1 MPKSSVRCIDKHLR
15 MGHGRHFPTTASHV
29 QSGSMSGNFLLSA
42 PRKIS
47 FEDNRCGSDSNP
59 SICSDDT
66 RIPIKNN
73 KTETIKE
80 HCPAEERRERGGGTN
95 PPTIIRRKRSLLV
108 RPTTSLSLVDLAK
121 SVPQGANVDGDDSY
135 RDEEE
140 EQHIEERKA
149 KRTRSFNVSPRS
161 IFRTESNLSS
171 SSDVDNNHQPSGTSN
186 WGHFVNMVV
195 DDEDD
200 EEEEYHRNFL
210 IIPSSSSCDAN
221 ASANANANANAN
233 TILEHYR
240 KPSFRSSSCTELPC
254 HRVRRGRHSPYAEYK
269 NNRRARE
276 AMKPDLSCI
285 HHGLYHHTDDSSN
298 LNTSYSMHGCQF
310 HSSSTR
316 RTGQNKRGLQEQT
329 TEQLIGAFSELQV
342 RKQHQNACVQQ
353 QQNRC

>member
-1 MPKSSVRCIDKHLR
+1 MPKLSVRCIDKHLR
-15 MGHGRHFPTTASHV
+15 MGHGCHYPTTASHV

-47 FEDNRCGSDSNP
+47 FEDNRSGSDSNP

-80 HCPAEERRERGGGTN
+80 HCPAEERRRRRRGGGTN
-95 PPTIIRRKRSLLV
+95 PPTMIRRKRSLLV

-121 SVPQGANVDGDDSY
+121 SVPNNVDGDDSY

-140 EQHIEERKA
+140 EQYIEERKA
-149 KRTRSFNVSPRS
+149 KRIRSFNVSPRS
-161 IFRTESNLSS
+161 IVRTESNLSS
-171 SSDVDNNHQPSGTSN
+171 SSNVDNRHQPSGNSN

-200 EEEEYHRNFL
+200 EGEEYHRNFL

-221 ASANANANANAN
+221 ANA
-233 TILEHYR
+233 ILEHYR
-240 KPSFRSSSCTELPC
+240 KPSFRSSCTELPC
-254 HRVRRGRHSPYAEYK
+254 HSVRRRRHNPYAEYK
-269 NNRRARE
+269 NYRRARE
-276 AMKPDLSCI
+276 AMKPDLSFI

-298 LNTSYSMHGCQF
+298 LDITSSMHGCQF
-310 HSSSTR
+310 HSSPTR
-316 RTGQNKRGLQEQT
+316 RTGKNKGGIQEQT
-329 TEQLIGAFSELQV
+329 TEQLIVAFSELQV
-342 RKQHQNACVQQ
+342 RKEHQNACVQQ

>member
-15 MGHGRHFPTTASHV
+15 MGHGCHYPTAASHV
-29 QSGSMSGNFLLSA
+29 QSGSMPGSFLLSA

-47 FEDNRCGSDSNP
+47 FEDNRSGSDSNP
-59 SICSDDT
+59 SICRDDT

-80 HCPAEERRERGGGTN
+80 HCPVEERRRRRGEGTN
-95 PPTIIRRKRSLLV
+95 PPTMIRRKRSLLV

-121 SVPQGANVDGDDSY
+121 SVPQEANVDGDDSY

-149 KRTRSFNVSPRS
+149 KRIRSFNVSPRS
-161 IFRTESNLSS
+161 IVRTESNLSS
-171 SSDVDNNHQPSGTSN
+171 SSDVDKKHQPSGNSN

-210 IIPSSSSCDAN
+210 ITPSSSSCDAN
-221 ASANANANANAN
+221 ANANANAV
-233 TILEHYR
+233 LEHYR
-240 KPSFRSSSCTELPC
+240 KPFFRSSCNELSC
-254 HRVRRGRHSPYAEYK
+254 HRVRRRHSPYAEYK
-269 NNRRARE
+269 NYRRARE
-276 AMKPDLSCI
+276 AMKPDLSFI
-285 HHGLYHHTDDSSN
+285 HHGLYHHTDDSLN
-298 LNTSYSMHGCQF
+298 LDTTYSMHGCQF
-310 HSSSTR
+310 HSSPTR
-316 RTGQNKRGLQEQT
+316 RTGKNKGGLQEQT
-329 TEQLIGAFSELQV
+329 TEQLIGAFSELQL